1 MKTSCNIAPFSS
13 EASGSM
19 ELSCSGYSLASSC
32 GPLTGTLVEEGSE
45 LKVGQ
50 NGYNV
55 DVCLEMGCEGEDVSS
70 TAVEF
75 LPDVKHST
83 REPFSEFDFLT
94 SSQDS
99 VELQPQN
106 DDLLCLNETNS
117 VPNVRLICKH
127 CGTGC
132 LGMLELEDHVKHHKQ
147 SNGYRC
153 QICKMQFTKSFQLL
167 MHMKQHLRG
176 WYVCSA
182 CGCLFRTHA
191 SLAEHAAEHPVAGES
206 AGDIVKEKLKGA
218 EEFEVHSW
226 IPEDD
231 VKSDHASI
239 SIAEGPVCQSCDSE
253 SMLAVDFS
261 SSPLIIANSEDVLAV
276 ADCHQ
281 SVVEGVPLVAPG
293 SHSCLMCNQVF
304 TSHETLFDHCM
315 SHPLIHI
322 AGFGLPSCGICGMA
336 FQNVVELHQHVQEKA
351 GVLPVIRPTP
361 IATSSTS
368 SLNLSGSIILA
379 ALKNAIVIEPQCHDG
394 YTDIFQSATGMV
406 IAGGAIETDPKVE
419 CPPRETN
426 ISYVKAAPKETIRK
440 GKTRKSDDASYVCSQ
455 CFRPFMNVQGLLCHM
470 KMHAEGKPYKC
481 NDCGDSFRFPKR
493 LSIHARVFHEVIL
506 CIKCGLGEE
515 QCSCAAR
522 KVDDAATTNSKDSK
536 KPFSCLRCNRVFA
549 RVKALHKHELTHIQ
563 GIVHVCDICGKRFH
577 DRSQFSRHL
586 ALHNGAQHQCQT
598 CQKVFSSDVILRD
611 HMKTHSNERPL
622 TCNICGKD
630 FKWRNALRVHLKKHY
645 GSTYQCYMC
654 GRDFTTKSYL
664 MTHVEMHTGPRVR
677 SHKCNLCDKAYYD
690 KSALRKHRATHAVV
704 RSRPYACSLCGKT
717 FLANNNLQTH
727 IKLHQN
733 ERPHKCDVCG
743 KSFNMKGHLK
753 RHMTIHSKT
762 MSILQ
767 NDQVLFETEGICQE
781 TCEEVV
787 IDSIVTIV

>member
-1 MKTSCNIAPFSS
+1 MKTNCNIAAFSP
-13 EASGSM
+13 EASGNM
-19 ELSCSGYSLASSC
+19 ELSCSGYSLAPSC
-32 GPLTGTLVEEGSE
+32 RPLPETLVEEGNKF
-45 LKVGQ
+45 KVKQ
-50 NGYNV
+50 NGFNV
-55 DVCLEMGCEGEDVSS
+55 EVCLEMGCEAEDVSS

-83 REPFSEFDFLT
+83 CEPFSDFDFLT
-94 SSQDS
+94 SSKDFG
-99 VELQPQN
+99 EMQPQK
-106 DDLLCLNETNS
+106 DQLSLNETDTLPS
-117 VPNVRLICKH
+117 VRLICKH

-132 LGMLELEDHVKHHKQ
+132 LGVVELEEHVKHHKR
-147 SNGYRC
+147 SNGYGC

-167 MHMKQHLRG
+167 LHMKQHLRG
-176 WYVCSA
+176 WYVCSE
-182 CGCLFRTHA
+182 CGCVFRTHV
-191 SLAEHAAEHPVAGES
+191 SFTEHAAEHPIVGES
-206 AGDIVKEKLKGA
+206 ELKSSK
-218 EEFEVHSW
+218 EFEAHIRSS
-226 IPEDD
+226 EDEVRRAD
-231 VKSDHASI
+231 ASI
-239 SIAEGPVCQSCDSE
+239 SIAGDPTRRPCEGESE
-253 SMLAVDFS
+253 SMLADEFCS
-261 SSPLIIANSEDVLAV
+261 SSLIANSEDVLTV
-276 ADCHQ
+276 PDCRQ
-281 SVVEGVPLVAPG
+281 SVVEVVSLVGPG
-293 SHSCLMCNQVF
+293 SHSCLICSQVF
-304 TSHETLFDHCM
+304 TSHETLFNHCM
-315 SHPLIHI
+315 NHPLIHI
-322 AGFGLPSCGICGMA
+322 AGFGLPSCGICNMV

-351 GVLPVIRPTP
+351 GVLPVVRPTSN
-361 IATSSTS
+361 AADGSSG
-368 SLNLSGSIILA
+368 LNLPGNSILA
-379 ALKNAIVIEPQCHDG
+379 ALKNAIVIDPQCHVD
-394 YTDIFQSATGMV
+394 YTDIFQSAGGVAMT
-406 IAGGAIETDPKVE
+406 GGAIESNVKLE
-419 CPPRETN
+419 CPPSEMNTM
-426 ISYVKAAPKETIRK
+426 SVKTVPKELIK
-440 GKTRKSDDASYVCSQ
+440 KEKTKKSDDASYVCSQ

-493 LSIHARVFHEVIL
+493 LSIHARVFHDVIL

-515 QCSCAAR
+515 QCTCAAQ
-522 KVDDAATTNSKDSK
+522 KVDDGTGTANSKDSK

-645 GSTYQCYMC
+645 GSTYQCYLC

-704 RSRPYACSLCGKT
+704 RSRPYACTLCGKT

-733 ERPHKCDVCG
+733 ERPYKCDVCG

-762 MSILQ
+762 MNLLQ
-767 NDQVLFETEGICQE
+767 NDQALFETDGICQE

-787 IDSIVTIV
+787 IDSVVTIV